1 MMLYR
6 LTPKDVA
13 NLRLASRSFHQLP
26 GRFFRYLIE
35 ENMPWFWE
43 VDKLDECNQKYMGSI
58 FSSPRS
64 RTDPNWLKIYQ
75 HLRVLQTSMLGVRN
89 RVRIYKVVEEIVARI
104 GRMQMEDPEGKYY
117 LQGKGNRLEWASIFA
132 HRVPSDLNPANVTH
146 GWECPRFVKWKI
158 PRGRDWRVRM

>member
-1 MMLYR
+1 
-6 LTPKDVA
+6 
-13 NLRLASRSFHQLP
+13 
-26 GRFFRYLIE
+26 
-35 ENMPWFWE
+35 
-43 VDKLDECNQKYMGSI
+43 
-58 FSSPRS
+58 
-64 RTDPNWLKIYQ
+64 
-75 HLRVLQTSMLGVRN
+75 MLGVRN